1 MAIERI
7 NASTV
12 LCSCAV
18 LYGHGVF
25 TRVRIKRWLV
35 WA

>member
-1 MAIERI
+1 MTIQRI
-7 NASTV
+7 SANTV

-18 LYGHGVF
+18 WSGSGVF

-35 WA
+35 RA